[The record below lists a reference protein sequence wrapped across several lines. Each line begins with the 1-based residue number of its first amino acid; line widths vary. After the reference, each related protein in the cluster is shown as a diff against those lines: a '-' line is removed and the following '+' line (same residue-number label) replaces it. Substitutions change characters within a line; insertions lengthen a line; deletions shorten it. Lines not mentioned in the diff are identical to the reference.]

1 MATLRAFGHGLEEVN
16 LSVAKTRASRIMNA
30 SPVEY
35 VRAAKLHGS
44 LFDDR
49 VSDGAVSC
57 TDTNF
62 FVDHAEPD
70 AALDAVLSRGIE
82 WPFGR
87 LPEGHEFLVFME
99 RS

>member
-16 LSVAKTRASRIMNA
+16 LSIAKTSARRTTNE

-35 VRAAKLHGS
+35 VRTAKLYGS
-44 LFDDR
+44 LFDDK

-57 TDTNF
+57 ADTNF

-70 AALDAVLSRGIE
+70 AALDAVLSRGVE
-82 WPFGR
+82 WPFGG
-87 LPEGHEFLVFME
+87 LPEGHEFLVFVE

>member
-1 MATLRAFGHGLEEVN
+1 MAALRAFGRGLEEVN
-16 LSVAKTRASRIMNA
+16 LSTVKTRARKIMDA

-35 VRAAKLHGS
+35 VRTANLHGS
-44 LFDDR
+44 LFDDK

-57 TDTNF
+57 ADTNF

-70 AALDAVLSRGIE
+70 AALDTVLSRGIE

-87 LPEGHEFLVFME
+87 LPEGHEFLAFIE